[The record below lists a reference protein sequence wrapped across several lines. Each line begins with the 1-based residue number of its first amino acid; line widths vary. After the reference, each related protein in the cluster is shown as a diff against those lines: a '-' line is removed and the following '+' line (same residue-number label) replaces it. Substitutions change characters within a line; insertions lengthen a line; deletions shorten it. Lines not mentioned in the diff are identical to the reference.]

1 MKRSIMKHINTWRG
15 AVLAAA
21 TVAAYG
27 SDAIAALGALG
38 AAGGVYTF
46 DAYPMTAKLETRP
59 SDPYKPNSDP
69 LAIRIRIDGSAPG
82 PLGQNL
88 FDKSF
93 PVTVVSGSL
102 GGADCTNT
110 KGAVTGDRLDLGS
123 CFRGRYEN
131 VNRVV
136 SDDGKVVLRYD
147 QFNPNLATGIW
158 VDIQNTSRRIKFTS
172 NSAGCEL
179 KGSAPTGN
187 QVTVVQVDS
196 NPNTGVYNSVQNFTI
211 GSKVWAMGEYVGAS
225 GLRLTGTREMLELE
239 RRRDDPPTPCPQAL
253 KRYGS
258 AG

>member
-1 MKRSIMKHINTWRG
+1 MKHIKAWGG
-15 AVLAAA
+15 ALLAAGA
-21 TVAAYG
+21 MAACG
-27 SDAIAALGALG
+27 GDVIAVLGALG
-38 AAGGVYTF
+38 AAGGNYPL
-46 DAYPMTAKLETRP
+46 DANSATAKLETRP
-59 SDPYKPNSDP
+59 SDPNNPNSDP
-69 LAIRIRIDGSAPG
+69 LAITITIDGAAQG
-82 PLGQNL
+82 QLGQNL
-88 FDKSF
+88 FDESF

-110 KGAVTGDRLDLGS
+110 KGTVTGDRLDLGS

-136 SDDGKVVLRYD
+136 SDDGKVVLRFD
-147 QFNPNLATGIW
+147 QFNPNLSTGIW

-211 GSKVWAMGEYVGAS
+211 GSKVWATGEYVGAS
-225 GLRLTGTREMLELE
+225 GLRLTGTPEMLELE
-239 RRRDDPPTPCPQAL
+239 RRRDDPPTPCP
-253 KRYGS
+253 
-258 AG
+258 